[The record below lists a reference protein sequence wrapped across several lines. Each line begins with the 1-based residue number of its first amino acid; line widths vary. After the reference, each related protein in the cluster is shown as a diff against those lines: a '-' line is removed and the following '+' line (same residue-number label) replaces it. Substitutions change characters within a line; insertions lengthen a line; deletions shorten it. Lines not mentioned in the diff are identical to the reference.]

1 MTERAG
7 LGTSRDGGLD
17 LPPNETALGTEA
29 GCGNEGIEVLAV
41 TVELL
46 PICTAGGGTNPVD
59 DGLGGSSNVG
69 GGKTG
74 AELLLPVPEGPPP
87 PTRRRD
93 PTICPA
99 ASACATICCCR
110 AKTSRPL
117 VT

>member
-1 MTERAG
+1 MAT
-7 LGTSRDGGLD
+7 LGTSSGGGLIP
-17 LPPNETALGTEA
+17 LPPNETALGTA
-29 GCGNEGIEVLAV
+29 TGCGMEGVIVLAV

-46 PICTAGGGTNPVD
+46 PICAGAGTNPVD

-69 GGKTG
+69 TGKTG
-74 AELLLPVPEGPPP
+74 AALLLPVPEGPPP